1 MRRKILANEQISN
14 GLLLEF
20 SLYFHYIFIKYGQR
34 RITFDN
40 FLNLL
45 VCQLF
50 GVLGFVIKHS
60 PRIDP
65 GGEGGISS
73 YWVVST
79 PNAVEGRSPRENI
92 LNKYLWFSMKT
103 FHGIFALI

>member
-20 SLYFHYIFIKYGQR
+20 SLYGQW

-60 PRIDP
+60 PRMDP
-65 GGEGGISS
+65 GGEGRSS

-79 PNAVEGRSPRENI
+79 PNAVEGI
-92 LNKYLWFSMKT
+92 LRILRIFEYIGDIE
-103 FHGIFALI
+103 GILRGY